1 MKSSKETLQYL
12 DLFKRD
18 LNKCLS
24 NSGSGH
30 DVWKLVYKEQI
41 HILELVEKY
50 IKDKK
55 EKVCVK

>member
-12 DLFKRD
+12 ELFKRD
-18 LNKCLS
+18 LKKCLS
-24 NSGSGH
+24 NSGH

-50 IKDKK
+50 IEDKK
-55 EKVCVK
+55 EKVCKS